1 MTQSKSTY
9 NTYPLQFWL
18 IAVGVLVSS
27 AGSSIVWPFQ
37 VIYINEQ
44 LGGSVTT
51 AGSLITISTLAGL
64 LVSFVGGFIA
74 DHIGRRPIMI
84 ISQVAHGAA
93 YILMSRASSYWG
105 FLFPMTLMGAA
116 MPFYAVG
123 SDSMMADMIPE
134 ENRANAYSLLRVF
147 NNAGIAIGPAIGGL
161 LVSKSYTLA
170 FHAASAGMLAYGLFL
185 LFFVRETLT
194 KGNLPAKREQP
205 AESLGGYGRVIKDT
219 TFMRYVFVISLG
231 MIAPLMMWTLLAV
244 YTKENYNLP
253 EYLYSWLPITNA
265 LMCVFVQYFV
275 TMFTRRHSNQQMIA
289 LGMFIYAI
297 GVGSVALMTSFW
309 GFWLSMVLM
318 TFGELTLIPTATTYV
333 ANHAPEDL
341 RGRYMTF
348 YWLTWGL
355 ARAFA
360 PTIGGYLNDNV
371 SPRSIWIVGL
381 IFGLASTFG
390 LILINRN
397 SRDREVVCT

>member
-194 KGNLPAKREQP
+194 KGTLPAKREQP
-205 AESLGGYGRVIKDT
+205 A
-219 TFMRYVFVISLG
+219 
-231 MIAPLMMWTLLAV
+231 
-244 YTKENYNLP
+244 
-253 EYLYSWLPITNA
+253 
-265 LMCVFVQYFV
+265 
-275 TMFTRRHSNQQMIA
+275 
-289 LGMFIYAI
+289 
-297 GVGSVALMTSFW
+297 
-309 GFWLSMVLM
+309 
-318 TFGELTLIPTATTYV
+318 
-333 ANHAPEDL
+333 
-341 RGRYMTF
+341 
-348 YWLTWGL
+348 
-355 ARAFA
+355 
-360 PTIGGYLNDNV
+360 
-371 SPRSIWIVGL
+371 
-381 IFGLASTFG
+381 
-390 LILINRN
+390 
-397 SRDREVVCT
+397 